1 MIGRE
6 RASPRLRLPRQH
18 VKFLSETS
26 FHSLWQHYISMTSR
40 PLANSDKGVM
50 RIAGIAELMRLPPIV
65 PVLTRS
71 LRHSLFAVVTPR
83 PLKGARSIFFSSPS
97 SSPLLKLSQPSL
109 FFSFFFLL
117 FSSPRCQLLVPHL
130 VILEH
135 HSLNHSLKILSHSPS
150 LCHNTLSE

>member
-26 FHSLWQHYISMTSR
+26 FYSLWQHYISMTSR

-83 PLKGARSIFFSSPS
+83 PLKGS
-97 SSPLLKLSQPSL
+97 LHLL
-109 FFSFFFLL
+109 FFSLLVATPQTLAALVFFLVFFFLL

-130 VILEH
+130 VILER